1 MAQEGLDD
9 LRISNE
15 EYSITEQFKQQNGV
29 MTIKDILQ
37 MLSQL
42 IKSAN
47 IFKQWR
53 GDINEMKNS
62 DEDE

>member
-1 MAQEGLDD
+1 MVEEGLDD
-9 LRISNE
+9 LRINNE
-15 EYSITEQFKQQNGV
+15 EYSITENFRQQNGI
-29 MTIKDILQ
+29 MSLKDIIQ

-53 GDINEMKNS
+53 GNIEEMENNV
-62 DEDE
+62 E